1 MSTKIK
7 PAENKKGKRNL
18 KYIYIVNGIHI
29 NIKNWRNGQRYGL
42 TAQEIK
48 DLNQYIKDYKLDLR

>member
-1 MSTKIK
+1 MTHIH
-7 PAENKKGKRNL
+7 PAKRV
-18 KYIYIVNGIHI
+18 KEVYYVNGKGI

-42 TAQEIK
+42 TAQQIK